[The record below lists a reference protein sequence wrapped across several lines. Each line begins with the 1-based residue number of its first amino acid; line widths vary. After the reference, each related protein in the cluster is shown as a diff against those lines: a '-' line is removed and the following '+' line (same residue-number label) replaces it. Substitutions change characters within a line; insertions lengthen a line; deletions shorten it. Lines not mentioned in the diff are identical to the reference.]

1 MNAFEA
7 FLVGGVVGAVLGIAI
22 YHYGLSTLHAKIDE
36 LISFVKAKAP
46 Q

>member
-7 FLVGGVVGAVLGIAI
+7 FLVGGIAGAALGIAI
-22 YHYGLSTLHAKIDE
+22 YHYGISTLHTKIDS
-36 LISFVKAKAP
+36 LIAYVKSKAP

>member
-7 FLVGGVVGAVLGIAI
+7 FLVGGLVGALAGIAI
-22 YHYGLSTLHAKIDE
+22 YHYGFSSIHAKLDS
-36 LISFVKAKAP
+36 LIAYVKAKAP